1 MLQSQVAGYG
11 KNRSVKQNSSYC
23 QKVPGWGGKVG
34 LITGCFD
41 VLHIGHVRLF
51 KWAKKR
57 VDLLIVG
64 LDSDGSI
71 CLSKGKGRPIFS
83 QKVRLETLSELSSVN
98 YVFGIRGVFDFKSKA
113 SDVYY
118 KSLMIKIKPDCLI
131 THVSRDVYMGN
142 KASRAKECGA
152 RLILYC
158 ESPPTSST
166 EVIEK
171 IRKL

>member
-1 MLQSQVAGYG
+1 MSA
-11 KNRSVKQNSSYC
+11 
-23 QKVPGWGGKVG
+23 WGGKVG

-71 CLSKGKGRPIFS
+71 RLSKGTGRPIFS
-83 QKVRLETLSELSSVN
+83 QKVRLETLSELSSVD
-98 YVFGIRGVFDFKSKA
+98 YVFGIRGVFDFKAKE

-118 KSLMIKIKPDCLI
+118 KKLMTKIRPDYLI
-131 THVSRDVYMGN
+131 THITRDVYVGN
-142 KASRAKECGA
+142 KVDRAKECGA
-152 RLILYC
+152 RLILYR

-166 EVIEK
+166 EVVEK
-171 IRKL
+171 IRKLG

>member
-1 MLQSQVAGYG
+1 MPA
-11 KNRSVKQNSSYC
+11 
-23 QKVPGWGGKVG
+23 WGGKVG

-71 CLSKGKGRPIFS
+71 KLSKGAGRPIFS
-83 QKVRLETLSELSSVN
+83 QRVRLETLSELVSVDC
-98 YVFGIRGVFDFKSKA
+98 VFGIRGVFDFKSKE
-113 SDVYY
+113 SDIYY
-118 KSLMIKIKPDCLI
+118 KKLMIKINPDYLI
-131 THVSRDVYMGN
+131 THITRDVYAGN
-142 KASRAKECGA
+142 KARRAKESGV
-152 RLILYC
+152 RLILYR
-158 ESPPTSST
+158 ENPPSSST

-171 IRKL
+171 IRKLG